1 MKCDEDSSE
10 GELIPKRKGRWQGI
24 GWLWSA
30 DFGVGV
36 EHVDVHYYFCVLIR
50 GSLTAVILK
59 ISA

>member
-1 MKCDEDSSE
+1 VKCDEDSWK

-24 GWLWSA
+24 GWLWST

-36 EHVDVHYYFCVLIR
+36 EHVDVLCYFCLLIR
-50 GSLTAVILK
+50 GSFTAVILK

>member
-1 MKCDEDSSE
+1 VKCDEDSWK

-24 GWLWSA
+24 GWLWST

-36 EHVDVHYYFCVLIR
+36 EHVDVLCYFCLLIR
-50 GSLTAVILK
+50 GFFTAVILK